1 MRTAEQEVAENAE
14 VLEEVHRGLVAELNH
29 AHRYLS
35 LARRA
40 RVAGLTRATDVL
52 ARTADDEWRHVS
64 GLMRRI
70 TELGGDL
77 VSRPVTATDS
87 GLLAR
92 IDHPSGRSESGSLRG
107 LLLASIE
114 EDRSTIR
121 FYGDLCDKT
130 WDADPTTSE
139 LALRFLVEET
149 EAEDRLKRL
158 LSEWPDGR

>member
-1 MRTAEQEVAENAE
+1 
-14 VLEEVHRGLVAELNH
+14 
-29 AHRYLS
+29 
-35 LARRA
+35 
-40 RVAGLTRATDVL
+40 
-52 ARTADDEWRHVS
+52 
-64 GLMRRI
+64 MRRI
-70 TELGGDL
+70 TDLGGDL
-77 VSRPVTATDS
+77 VSRPVTAADS

-92 IDHPSGRSESGSLRG
+92 IDHPSGRSDPWSHLRG

-130 WDADPTTSE
+130 SNADPARAE

-158 LSEWPDGR
+158 LADWPVGR